1 MSWVTQAQRQAT
13 TSSNGIGA
21 GIDDREA
28 LVREERKRY
37 TERLQRRAQ
46 AHVTA
51 ELGAGSSVAELDR
64 QIAMLIQHVL
74 ESTRARFV
82 SLFRPVPR
90 GERWHVTTVFEDG
103 GFYYGLVVPSQLL
116 LPMTAARQKQP
127 VLLAPDRPR
136 DPGLP
141 RPAALGVR
149 SYLAVPVLSGGEVVA
164 VLEAVDVARPEEL
177 DRYATSAQQAALV
190 LIEHLAAESQRHGWR
205 PSRAPGQGLDEAVVL
220 DLVLQPPG
228 DADAGFEISPQEWAL
243 LNQLDGERSLG
254 MAAAAAGLSLSIA
267 STVATSLL
275 ERGLIRIGREDRRR
289 R

>member
-1 MSWVTQAQRQAT
+1 MSWATHLQRQAT
-13 TSSNGIGA
+13 MNSNGTGA
-21 GIDDREA
+21 GPDDREA

-51 ELGAGSSVAELDR
+51 ELGTGSNVADLDR
-64 QIAMLIQHVL
+64 QVAMLIQHVL

-82 SLFRPVPR
+82 SFFRPVQR
-90 GERWHVTTVFEDG
+90 GERWHVTTAFDDG
-103 GFYYGLVVPSQLL
+103 GFYYGLVMPSQLL

-177 DRYATSAQQAALV
+177 DRYATSAQQAAL
-190 LIEHLAAESQRHGWR
+190 
-205 PSRAPGQGLDEAVVL
+205 
-220 DLVLQPPG
+220 
-228 DADAGFEISPQEWAL
+228 
-243 LNQLDGERSLG
+243 
-254 MAAAAAGLSLSIA
+254 
-267 STVATSLL
+267 
-275 ERGLIRIGREDRRR
+275 
-289 R
+289 